1 VKKIHATAIVDAGA
15 ELADGVEI
23 GPFCTVGPN
32 VRLDEGVVL
41 RSHVVISGHT
51 SIGRESQVFPF
62 ASLGE
67 PPQDVKYKGEPVRL
81 EIGARNMI
89 REQVTIHPG
98 TAVGGG
104 TTRVGD
110 DNMILVNAHIGHDCM
125 VGNRVIM
132 ANNVMLAGH
141 VVIEDFAY
149 LAGGVAVQQKVR
161 VGESVMVGGL
171 SGLTQDAAPFT
182 MVNGWPARVIKMNRI
197 NLERRGIPEERID
210 DVERAFRIIFR
221 DGLRAHDAYAKVR
234 AELPNSPEAERMV
247 AFLEKS
253 EHGFARRR

>member
-1 VKKIHATAIVDAGA
+1 MNKIHPTAIVDPGA

-23 GPFCTVGPN
+23 GPYCTVGPN

-41 RSHVVISGHT
+41 RSHVVMSGHT
-51 SIGRESQVFPF
+51 SVGRESQVFPF

-141 VVIEDFAY
+141 VVVEDFVY

-182 MVNGWPARVIKMNRI
+182 LVNGWPARVIKMNRI
-197 NLERRGIPEERID
+197 NLERRGIPAERID

-221 DGLRAHDAYAKVR
+221 EGLKAHEAYEKVR

>member
-1 VKKIHATAIVDAGA
+1 MKRIHPSALVDAGA

-23 GPFCTVGPN
+23 GPYCTVGPN
-32 VRLDEGVVL
+32 VRLAEGVVL
-41 RSHVVISGHT
+41 RSHAVISGHT
-51 SIGRESQVFPF
+51 QIGRETQVFPF
-62 ASLGE
+62 VTLGE
-67 PPQDVKYKGEPVRL
+67 PPQDVKHKGESTRL

-125 VGNRVIM
+125 VGTRVII

-149 LAGGVAVQQKVR
+149 LAGGAAIQQHVR
-161 VGESVMVGGL
+161 VGESVMVGAL

-197 NLERRGIPEERID
+197 NLERRGIPAERIE

-221 DGLRAHDAYAKVR
+221 DGLRAHEAYEKVR
-234 AELPNSPEAERMV
+234 AELGASPEAERMV

>member
-1 VKKIHATAIVDAGA
+1 
-15 ELADGVEI
+15 
-23 GPFCTVGPN
+23 

>member
-1 VKKIHATAIVDAGA
+1 MKRIHPSAIVDPGA

-23 GPFCTVGPN
+23 GPFCVVGPN
-32 VRLDEGVVL
+32 VRLGEGVVL
-41 RSHVVISGHT
+41 RSHAVVSGHT
-51 SIGRESQVFPF
+51 EIGRETQVFPF

-67 PPQDVKYKGEPVRL
+67 PPQDVKHKGEPTRL

-89 REQVTIHPG
+89 REQASIHPG
-98 TAVGGG
+98 TALGGG
-104 TTRVGD
+104 TTRLGD
-110 DNMILVNAHIGHDCM
+110 DNMIMINAHVGHDCM
-125 VGNRVIM
+125 IGSHVIV

-141 VVIEDFAY
+141 VVIEDYAY
-149 LAGGVAVQQKVR
+149 LAGGAAIQQRVR
-161 VGESVMVGGL
+161 VGESVMVAAL

-182 MVNGWPARVIKMNRI
+182 LVNGWPARVIKMNRV
-197 NLERRGIPEERID
+197 NLERRGLAAERIE

-221 DGLRAHDAYAKVR
+221 DGLRAHEAYAKVR
-234 AELPNSPEAERMV
+234 AELPSSPEAERMV

>member
-1 VKKIHATAIVDAGA
+1 MKRIHATAIVDSAA

-32 VRLDEGVVL
+32 VRLGEGVVL
-41 RSHVVISGHT
+41 RSHAVVSGYT
-51 SIGRESQVFPF
+51 EVGRETQVFPF
-62 ASLGE
+62 AALGE
-67 PPQDVKYKGEPVRL
+67 PPQDVKYKGEPTRL

-98 TAVGGG
+98 TAIGGG

-110 DNMILVNAHIGHDCM
+110 DNLILVNAHIGHDCM
-125 VGNRVIM
+125 VGSHVIL

-141 VVIEDFAY
+141 VVVEDFAY
-149 LAGGVAVQQKVR
+149 LAGGVAVQQHVR
-161 VGESVMVGGL
+161 IGESVMVGGL

-182 MVNGWPARVIKMNRI
+182 LVNGWPARVVKMNRI
-197 NLERRGIPEERID
+197 NLERRGIPAERID
-210 DVERAFRIIFR
+210 DVERAFRLIFR
-221 DGLRAHDAYAKVR
+221 DGLKATDAYARVR
-234 AELPNSPEAERMV
+234 AELPNCPEAERMV

>member
-1 VKKIHATAIVDAGA
+1 MKRIHATAIVDPGA

-32 VRLDEGVVL
+32 VRLGEGVVM
-41 RSHVVISGHT
+41 RSHAVVSGYT
-51 SIGRESQVFPF
+51 EVGRETQIFPF
-62 ASLGE
+62 AALGE
-67 PPQDVKYKGEPVRL
+67 PPQDVKYKGEPTRL

-110 DNMILVNAHIGHDCM
+110 DNLILVNSHVGHDCK
-125 VGNRVIM
+125 VGSHVIM

-141 VVIEDFAY
+141 VVVEDFVY
-149 LAGGVAVQQKVR
+149 LAGGVAVQQHVR

-182 MVNGWPARVIKMNRI
+182 LVNGWPARVIKMNRI
-197 NLERRGIPEERID
+197 NLERRGIPAERID
-210 DVERAFRIIFR
+210 AVERAFRIIFR
-221 DGLRAHDAYAKVR
+221 DGLKAHDAYARVR
-234 AELPNSPEAERMV
+234 AELPDSPEAERMV

>member
-1 VKKIHATAIVDAGA
+1 MKRIHPSAIVDPGA
-15 ELADGVEI
+15 ELGEGVEI
-23 GPFCTVGPN
+23 GPFCIVGPN
-32 VRLDEGVVL
+32 VRLGEGVVL
-41 RSHVVISGHT
+41 RSHAVVSGYT
-51 SIGRESQVFPF
+51 EVGRETQIFPF

-67 PPQDVKYKGEPVRL
+67 PPQDVKHKGEPTRL

-98 TAVGGG
+98 TAAGGG

-110 DNMILVNAHIGHDCM
+110 DNLILVNAHIGHDCM
-125 VGNRVIM
+125 VGSRVIM

-141 VVIEDFAY
+141 VVLEDFVY
-149 LAGGVAVQQKVR
+149 LAGGVAVQQHVR

-182 MVNGWPARVIKMNRI
+182 LVNGWPARVIKMNRI
-197 NLERRGIPEERID
+197 NLERRGIPAERIE

-221 DGLRAHDAYAKVR
+221 DGLKAHDAYARVR
-234 AELPNSPEAERMV
+234 AELPSSPEAERMV

>member
-1 VKKIHATAIVDAGA
+1 MKRIHPSAIVDPGA
-15 ELADGVEI
+15 ELAEGVEI
-23 GPFCTVGPN
+23 GPFCVVGAN
-32 VRLDEGVVL
+32 VRLGEGVVL
-41 RSHVVISGHT
+41 RSHAVVSGHT
-51 SIGRESQVFPF
+51 EVGRETQIFPF
-62 ASLGE
+62 AALGE
-67 PPQDVKYKGEPVRL
+67 APQDVKYKGEPTRL

-110 DNMILVNAHIGHDCM
+110 DNLILVNSHVGHDCM
-125 VGNRVIM
+125 IGSHVIM

-141 VVIEDFAY
+141 VVIEDFVY
-149 LAGGVAVQQKVR
+149 LAGGVAVQQHVR

-171 SGLTQDAAPFT
+171 SGLTSDAAPFT
-182 MVNGWPARVIKMNRI
+182 LVNGWPARVVKMNRI
-197 NLERRGIPEERID
+197 NLERRGIPAERID

-221 DGLRAHDAYAKVR
+221 EGLHARTAFERVR
-234 AELPNSPEAERMV
+234 AELPSSAEAERMV

>member
-32 VRLDEGVVL
+32 VRLDEGVIL

-125 VGNRVIM
+125 VGSRVIM

-141 VVIEDFAY
+141 VVIEDFVY

-171 SGLTQDAAPFT
+171 SGLTKDAAPFT
-182 MVNGWPARVIKMNRI
+182 LVNGWPARVIKMNRI
-197 NLERRGIPEERID
+197 NLERRGIPADRID

-221 DGLRAHDAYAKVR
+221 EGLKAHDAYEKVR

>member
-1 VKKIHATAIVDAGA
+1 MKRIHPSAIVDPGA

-23 GPFCTVGPN
+23 GPFCVVGAN
-32 VRLDEGVVL
+32 VRLGEGVSL
-41 RSHVVISGHT
+41 RSHAVVTGYT
-51 SIGRESQVFPF
+51 EVGRETQIFPF
-62 ASLGE
+62 AALGE
-67 PPQDVKYKGEPVRL
+67 APQDVKHKGEPTRL

-110 DNMILVNAHIGHDCM
+110 DNLILVNTHIGHDCM
-125 VGNRVIM
+125 VGSHVIM

-141 VVIEDFAY
+141 VVVEDFVY
-149 LAGGVAVQQKVR
+149 LAGGVAVQQHVR

-171 SGLTQDAAPFT
+171 SGLTHDAAPFT
-182 MVNGWPARVIKMNRI
+182 LVNGWPARVVKMNRI
-197 NLERRGIPEERID
+197 NLERRGIPADRIE

-221 DGLRAHDAYAKVR
+221 DGLQARAAFARVR
-234 AELPNSPEAERMV
+234 SELPNSPEAERMV
-247 AFLEKS
+247 AFLEKA

>member
-1 VKKIHATAIVDAGA
+1 MKRIHPTAIVDPAA

-23 GPFCTVGPN
+23 GPFCIVGAN
-32 VRLDEGVVL
+32 VRLGEGVVM
-41 RSHVVISGHT
+41 RSHAVISGYT
-51 SIGRESQVFPF
+51 EVGRETQIFPF
-62 ASLGE
+62 AALGE
-67 PPQDVKYKGEPVRL
+67 APQDVKHKGEPTRL

-110 DNMILVNAHIGHDCM
+110 DNLILVNAHIGHDCM
-125 VGNRVIM
+125 VGSHVIM

-141 VVIEDFAY
+141 VVVEDFVY
-149 LAGGVAVQQKVR
+149 LAGGVAVQQHVR

-182 MVNGWPARVIKMNRI
+182 LVNGWPARVIKMNRI
-197 NLERRGIPEERID
+197 NLERRGIPAERIE
-210 DVERAFRIIFR
+210 DVEKAFRLIFR
-221 DGLRAHDAYAKVR
+221 DGLKAHDAYARVR

>member
-1 VKKIHATAIVDAGA
+1 MKKIHPSAIVDAGA
-15 ELADGVEI
+15 ELADGVEV

-32 VRLDEGVVL
+32 VRLDEDVVL

-51 SIGRESQVFPF
+51 SVGRETQVFPF

-110 DNMILVNAHIGHDCM
+110 ENMILVNAHIGHDCM
-125 VGNRVIM
+125 VGSHVIM

-141 VVIEDFAY
+141 VVIEDYAY
-149 LAGGVAVQQKVR
+149 LAGGVAIQQKVR

-182 MVNGWPARVIKMNRI
+182 MVNGWPARVVKMNRI
-197 NLERRGIPEERID
+197 NLERRGIAAERIE

-221 DGLRAHDAYAKVR
+221 DGLRAHEAYAKVR

>member
-1 VKKIHATAIVDAGA
+1 MKRIHPTAIVDPGA

-32 VRLDEGVVL
+32 VRLGEGVVM
-41 RSHVVISGHT
+41 RSHAVVSGYT
-51 SIGRESQVFPF
+51 EVGRETQIFPF
-62 ASLGE
+62 AALGE
-67 PPQDVKYKGEPVRL
+67 PPQDVKYKGEPTRL

-110 DNMILVNAHIGHDCM
+110 DNLILVNSHVGHDCK
-125 VGNRVIM
+125 VGSHVIM

-141 VVIEDFAY
+141 VVVEDFVY
-149 LAGGVAVQQKVR
+149 LAGGVAVQQHVR

-182 MVNGWPARVIKMNRI
+182 LVNGWPARVIKMNRI
-197 NLERRGIPEERID
+197 NLERRGIPAERID
-210 DVERAFRIIFR
+210 AVEQAFRIIFR
-221 DGLRAHDAYAKVR
+221 DGLKAHDAYARVR
-234 AELPNSPEAERMV
+234 AELPDSPEAERMV

>member
-1 VKKIHATAIVDAGA
+1 MKRIHPSAIVDPGA

-23 GPFCTVGPN
+23 GPFCVVGPN
-32 VRLDEGVVL
+32 VRLGEGVSL
-41 RSHVVISGHT
+41 RSHSVVSGHT
-51 SIGRESQVFPF
+51 EVGRETQIFPF
-62 ASLGE
+62 AALGE
-67 PPQDVKYKGEPVRL
+67 VPQDVKHKGEPTRL

-110 DNMILVNAHIGHDCM
+110 DNLILVNAHIGHDCM
-125 VGNRVIM
+125 IGSHVIM

-141 VVIEDFAY
+141 VVVEDFVY
-149 LAGGVAVQQKVR
+149 LAGGVAVQQHVR

-171 SGLTQDAAPFT
+171 SGLTHDAAPFT
-182 MVNGWPARVIKMNRI
+182 LVNGWPARVIKMNRI
-197 NLERRGIPEERID
+197 NLERRGIPAERID

-221 DGLRAHDAYAKVR
+221 DGLQARAAFTRVR
-234 AELPNSPEAERMV
+234 AELPSSPEAERMV

>member
-1 VKKIHATAIVDAGA
+1 MKRIHATAIVDAGA
-15 ELADGVEI
+15 ELAEGVEI

-32 VRLDEGVVL
+32 VRLAEGVVL
-41 RSHVVISGHT
+41 RSHAVVSGYT
-51 SIGRESQVFPF
+51 EVGRETQIFPF
-62 ASLGE
+62 TALGE
-67 PPQDVKYKGEPVRL
+67 PPQDVKYKGEPTRL
-81 EIGARNMI
+81 EIGVRNMI

-98 TAVGGG
+98 TAIGGG

-110 DNMILVNAHIGHDCM
+110 DNLILVNAHIGHDCM
-125 VGNRVIM
+125 VGSHVIL

-141 VVIEDFAY
+141 VVVEDYVY
-149 LAGGVAVQQKVR
+149 LAGGVAVQQHVR

-182 MVNGWPARVIKMNRI
+182 LVNGWPARVIKMNRI
-197 NLERRGIPEERID
+197 NLERRGIPAERID
-210 DVERAFRIIFR
+210 DVERAFRLIFR
-221 DGLRAHDAYAKVR
+221 DGLKANDAYARVR

>member
-1 VKKIHATAIVDAGA
+1 MKRIHPSAIVDPGA

-23 GPFCTVGPN
+23 GPFCVVGPN
-32 VRLDEGVVL
+32 VRLGEGVSL
-41 RSHVVISGHT
+41 RSHSVVSGHT
-51 SIGRESQVFPF
+51 EVGRETQIFPF
-62 ASLGE
+62 AALGE
-67 PPQDVKYKGEPVRL
+67 VPQDVKHKGEPTRL

-110 DNMILVNAHIGHDCM
+110 DNLILVNAHIGHDCM
-125 VGNRVIM
+125 IGSHVIM

-141 VVIEDFAY
+141 VVVEDFVY
-149 LAGGVAVQQKVR
+149 LAGGVAVQQHVR

-171 SGLTQDAAPFT
+171 SGLTHDAAPFT
-182 MVNGWPARVIKMNRI
+182 LVNGWPARVIKMNRI
-197 NLERRGIPEERID
+197 NLERRGIPAERID

-221 DGLRAHDAYAKVR
+221 DGLQARAAFTRVR
-234 AELPNSPEAERMV
+234 VELPSSPEAERMV

>member
-1 VKKIHATAIVDAGA
+1 MKRIHPSAIVDPGA
-15 ELADGVEI
+15 ELSEGVEI

-32 VRLDEGVVL
+32 VKLGEGVVL
-41 RSHVVISGHT
+41 HSHAVVSGYT
-51 SIGRESQVFPF
+51 EIGRETQVFPF
-62 ASLGE
+62 AALGE
-67 PPQDVKYKGEPVRL
+67 PPQDVKHKGEKTRL

-98 TAVGGG
+98 TATGGG

-125 VGNRVIM
+125 VGSHVIV

-149 LAGGVAVQQKVR
+149 LAGAAAVQQRVR
-161 VGESVMVGGL
+161 IGESVMLGAL
-171 SGLTQDAAPFT
+171 SGITQDAAPFT

-197 NLERRGIPEERID
+197 NLERRGLSKERVD
-210 DVERAFRIIFR
+210 MVERAFRIIFR
-221 DGLRAHDAYAKVR
+221 DGLSARDAFARVR
-234 AELPNSPEAERMV
+234 AELPDSPEAERMV

-253 EHGFARRR
+253 ENGFARRR

>member
-1 VKKIHATAIVDAGA
+1 VNKIHPTAIVDPGA

-23 GPFCTVGPN
+23 GPYCTVGPN

-41 RSHVVISGHT
+41 RSHVVMSGHT
-51 SIGRESQVFPF
+51 SVGRESQVFPF

-141 VVIEDFAY
+141 VVVEDFVY

-182 MVNGWPARVIKMNRI
+182 LVNGWPARVIKMNRI
-197 NLERRGIPEERID
+197 NLERRGIPAERID

-221 DGLRAHDAYAKVR
+221 EGLKAHEAYEKVR

>member
-1 VKKIHATAIVDAGA
+1 MKKIHATAIVDPGA
-15 ELADGVEI
+15 ELSDGVEI
-23 GPFCTVGPN
+23 GPFCIVGPN
-32 VRLDEGVVL
+32 VRLGEGVVL
-41 RSHVVISGHT
+41 RSHAVLSGYT
-51 SIGRESQVFPF
+51 EVGRETQIFPF
-62 ASLGE
+62 AALGE
-67 PPQDVKYKGEPVRL
+67 PPQDVKHKGESTRL
-81 EIGARNMI
+81 EIGARNMV

-98 TAVGGG
+98 TAIGGG

-110 DNMILVNAHIGHDCM
+110 DNLILVNAHIGHDCM
-125 VGNRVIM
+125 VGSRVIL

-141 VVIEDFAY
+141 VVIEDFVY
-149 LAGGVAVQQKVR
+149 LAGGVAVQQHVR

-182 MVNGWPARVIKMNRI
+182 LVNGWPARVIKMNRI
-197 NLERRGIPEERID
+197 NLERRGIPAERIE

-221 DGLRAHDAYAKVR
+221 DGLPAQTAYARVR
-234 AELPNSPEAERMV
+234 AELPSSPEAERMV